1 MKSKWALTLGFR
13 GSASVRHTA
22 WSDRGGQCE
31 HRQAGSRPLKRLP
44 QGLEGKDDGG
54 VCSQSRVP
62 QRL

>member
-13 GSASVRHTA
+13 GSASVRHTT

-54 VCSQSRVP
+54 VCS
-62 QRL
+62 